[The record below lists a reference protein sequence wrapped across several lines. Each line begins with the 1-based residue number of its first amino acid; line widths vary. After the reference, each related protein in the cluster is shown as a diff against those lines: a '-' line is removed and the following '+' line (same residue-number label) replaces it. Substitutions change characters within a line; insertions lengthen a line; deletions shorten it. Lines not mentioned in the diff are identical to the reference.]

1 MLHGH
6 LQMAVFSV
14 FLFEEFLLISV
25 ESRKDLS
32 SKRLILLYRLGS
44 E

>member
-14 FLFEEFLLISV
+14 FFIWGISV

>member
-1 MLHGH
+1 MHVARSFANGGILCIF
-6 LQMAVFSV
+6 VW
-14 FLFEEFLLISV
+14 EISV

-32 SKRLILLYRLGS
+32 SKRLILLYRLSS